1 MKTKIMLLKLIR
13 NKPNGNAITGKL
25 LVDNGR
31 TTMDTLENLQYAIPR
46 GFYRLKLTYS
56 PHFNELLPLLYHVIG
71 YARDPHSGVPRT
83 GIRIHAGNTIADTTG
98 CILVGDKSTLGIALK
113 REKSDK
119 EQRLLSSRKRLNEL
133 REILYTNQ
141 TLHPYEE
148 IYIEICG

>member
-1 MKTKIMLLKLIR
+1 M
-13 NKPNGNAITGKL
+13 
-25 LVDNGR
+25 
-31 TTMDTLENLQYAIPR
+31 
-46 GFYRLKLTYS
+46 
-56 PHFNELLPLLYHVIG
+56 IG

-113 REKSDK
+113 GEKSDK